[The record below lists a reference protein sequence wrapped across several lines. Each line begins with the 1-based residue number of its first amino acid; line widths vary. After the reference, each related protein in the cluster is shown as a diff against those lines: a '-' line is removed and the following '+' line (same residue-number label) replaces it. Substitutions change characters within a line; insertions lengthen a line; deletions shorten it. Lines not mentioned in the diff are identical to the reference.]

1 MNIKEKPLTRRGL
14 LSIISSIYDPLGF
27 VTTKILMQELCKE
40 NLSWDDPIPG
50 EYLKR
55 WNVWINELPNIHRFR
70 VLRCIK
76 PTALKGIIST
86 QLHIFADASER
97 GYGAVSYL
105 QFECEEGNIHCSFMI
120 AKSRVALLKKTTI
133 PRMKLAAAACATKLG
148 ELVRKESDVKVETSV
163 FWTDS
168 TCVLGYL
175 NNTTKRYQTFVANRI
190 ATIRKDSESTQWH
203 YVPSDQNPQTTSP
216 EDYQQTNC

>member
-1 MNIKEKPLTRRGL
+1 
-14 LSIISSIYDPLGF
+14 
-27 VTTKILMQELCKE
+27 MQELCKE